1 MDDSSGVVNEVTMW
15 WLSAYLLRRKPTRPL
30 YTLVALKRFASAI
43 RNFDRRICKP
53 VGMARLHMLQ

>member
-1 MDDSSGVVNEVTMW
+1 MW